1 LDIECAGGSQLPYSG
16 YIEVNINTP
25 GSTNN
30 FNTYLVLVVPDSNY
44 NQHIPLLIGTNV
56 LNTILQD
63 LHQLHGDKYLQNAD
77 LTTPWYLTLRCITL
91 QEKELKKNKN
101 RLALVKNAELNKITI
116 PPNTVMEIQ
125 GYCDKETQYRNT
137 SAIHHA
143 SDLAFEPIDL
153 DVEPRLHQFNFKNNG
168 HITIQL
174 SNVTTR
180 TITIPPKAVICELQ
194 PVTIQPKPSQENQP
208 VETSFLDKVEINK
221 SDLSDEELKRGK
233 DLILDYSDIFS
244 KSDTDVGHTNIV
256 QHRIELLEDKTFK
269 QRYRRIPPSMYDEV
283 KVYLQQLLD
292 MNIIRPSHS
301 PWASNVVLVKKKDNS
316 LRMCVDYRMLNKN
329 SKKDS
334 YALPRIEELLDCLS
348 GNRFFSVIDMKS
360 GYHQVEIFEDHK
372 ERTAFSVGP
381 LGFYEFGLTN
391 SPATYQRLM
400 ENILADLNL
409 RICCVFIDDVI
420 IFGKTYEEQLHNL
433 QLVFDIIKTANL
445 KLSPKKCEFFKR
457 KVKFVGLIVSE
468 EGIEIDP
475 SKTDKAT
482 NWSKPQTPEDVH
494 RFLGFVGYY
503 RRFIKNSSLVSKPLT
518 DHMPTPNKKHQ
529 KGKYKT
535 KKTWTWE
542 NEQIQA
548 FETLKGRLV
557 ISPILGY
564 ANYSLP
570 YELHTDAYG
579 DALGAVRYQE
589 QEGMKRVINYASRGL
604 NKAEKK
610 FHHTRENF

>member
-1 LDIECAGGSQLPYSG
+1 
-16 YIEVNINTP
+16 
-25 GSTNN
+25 
-30 FNTYLVLVVPDSNY
+30 
-44 NQHIPLLIGTNV
+44 
-56 LNTILQD
+56 
-63 LHQLHGDKYLQNAD
+63 
-77 LTTPWYLTLRCITL
+77 
-91 QEKELKKNKN
+91 
-101 RLALVKNAELNKITI
+101 
-116 PPNTVMEIQ
+116 MEIQ

-143 SDLAFEPIDL
+143 SDLAFALIDL

-233 DLILDYSDIFS
+233 DLILDYSDNFS
-244 KSDTDVGHTNIV
+244 KSDTDVGYTNIV

-334 YALPRIEELLDCLS
+334 YALPRIAELLDCLS
-348 GNRFFSVIDMKS
+348 GNRFFSVINMKS

-381 LGFYEFGLTN
+381 LGLYEYNRMPFGLTN
-391 SPATYQRLM
+391 SPVTYQRLM
-400 ENILADLNL
+400 ENVLAGLNL
-409 RICCVFIDDVI
+409 KNCCVFIDDVI
-420 IFGKTYEEQLHNL
+420 IFGKTFEEQLHNL
-433 QLVFDIIKTANL
+433 QLVFDRIKAANL

-457 KVKFVGLIVSE
+457 KVKFIGHIVSE
-468 EGIEIDP
+468 EDIEIDP
-475 SKTDKAT
+475 SKTDTVT
-482 NWSKPQTPEDVH
+482 NWPKPQTPEDVR
-494 RFLGFVGYY
+494 RFLGFVGYIQN
-503 RRFIKNSSLVSKPLT
+503 FSLVSRPLT
-518 DHMPTPNKKHQ
+518 DLMPTPNKKHQ
-529 KGKYKT
+529 KRKFKT
-535 KKTWTWE
+535 KKTD
-542 NEQIQA
+542 
-548 FETLKGRLV
+548 
-557 ISPILGY
+557 LGIRTKP
-564 ANYSLP
+564 S
-570 YELHTDAYG
+570 
-579 DALGAVRYQE
+579 
-589 QEGMKRVINYASRGL
+589 I
-604 NKAEKK
+604 
-610 FHHTRENF
+610 